1 MTMAEKRDD
10 KPEVHIAVIYEKL
23 DRIECQTIKTN
34 GKVKWLEKMVYT
46 AIGAVGVL
54 GTTVTPLLIYIYIN
68 SL

>member
-1 MTMAEKRDD
+1 MQVQIKDD
-10 KPEVHIAVIYEKL
+10 ARVDIAVIYEKL

-46 AIGAVGVL
+46 AIGAIGVL
-54 GTTVTPLLIYIYIN
+54 GTTVTPLIVYIYLN

>member
-1 MTMAEKRDD
+1 MQVQTKDD
-10 KPEVHIAVIYEKL
+10 ARVEIAVIYEKL

-54 GTTVTPLLIYIYIN
+54 GTTVTPLLIYIYLN